1 VGKSF
6 AFTIMLKGSIG
17 GSIAEEALACSG
29 RLLEMAH
36 PAKPARIT
44 GCNRSECG
52 LAHLVSPS
60 SAGSFFHVHL
70 RTSSQALPTGRIAP
84 ALPGIQFLYVVDFNS
99 IFGINRHAAG

>member
-52 LAHLVSPS
+52 PAHLVSPS

-70 RTSSQALPTGRIAP
+70 HKRFPP
-84 ALPGIQFLYVVDFNS
+84 AGSHQLCLAFNFYMLSMLIPFLV
-99 IFGINRHAAG
+99 